1 MNNAQSGTV
10 KFSNTGKN
18 TYQADYVGAPIT
30 VAPGSVGTNT
40 VKMFAGAKE
49 IKLLDNYTKQ
59 FNIPKFD
66 LAVDFGWYYF
76 LTKPFFYI
84 LDFLYNFIG
93 NMGWAILLFAAL
105 LRF

>member
-1 MNNAQSGTV
+1 MNNAQNGTV
-10 KFSNTGKN
+10 KFSNTGKD

-76 LTKPFFYI
+76 LTKPFSIFSI
-84 LDFLYNFIG
+84 SFTTSSET
-93 NMGWAILLFAAL
+93 WAGPFSCLPPCSVF
-105 LRF
+105 